1 MRERRVWW
9 RALKTEKKSEWLIV
23 LTDSQESGVK
33 KEPTTQLEVKTIL
46 NRIQRLVGFV
56 YSSIRLRG
64 SGSSLRIEARIEPH
78 RGIRGK
84 CASCLKPCPG
94 YDQLPERSWLFVP
107 LWGIVVHFFYRP
119 RRVECQEHGVG
130 VEHIP
135 WSQGKRPVTTAM
147 MGFLARWARRL
158 SWRET
163 ARTFHTSWEAV
174 YHSVEWFVEWGL
186 AHRVLEAVRSIGIDE
201 IHWGQGK
208 RADGFLTVIYQIDGQ
223 CRRLLWVGRRRTKAT
238 LRRGLKVL
246 GPVVVSGLRYVCS
259 DMWQPYLKVM
269 AQQAGQALHILD
281 RFHIVQHLNQAV
293 DQVRRAESTRLHG
306 RPMAAKLKKMRWKLL
321 RRGSR
326 VRGQAR
332 VKLWG
337 LLESKMATGRAW
349 DLKECFDY
357 FWHYKS
363 VTWAG
368 GFLDYW
374 TERAMRSRLEPMKKV
389 ARMLR
394 KHEALLLNW
403 FKAKG
408 EVSSGAVEGL
418 NNKIRV
424 VTRRSYGFR
433 TYKAM
438 EIALYHNLGRL
449 PEPETTHRFC

>member
-1 MRERRVWW
+1 M
-9 RALKTEKKSEWLIV
+9 
-23 LTDSQESGVK
+23 K
-33 KEPTTQLEVKTIL
+33 KETTTQLEVKTIL
-46 NRIQRLVGFV
+46 NRIQRFVGFV
-56 YSSIRLRG
+56 YASIRLRG
-64 SGSSLRIEARIEPH
+64 SGGSLRIEARIEAH
-78 RGIRGK
+78 RGIRGQ
-84 CASCLKPCPG
+84 CATCMKPCPG
-94 YDQLPERSWLFVP
+94 YDQLPERRWLFVP
-107 LWGIVVHFFYRP
+107 LWGIIVHFFYRP
-119 RRVECQEHGVG
+119 RRVACAEHGVG

-163 ARTFHTSWEAV
+163 ARTFQTSWESV

-186 AHRVLEAVRSIGIDE
+186 AHRVLEGIRSIGIDE

-208 RADGFLTVIYQIDGQ
+208 RADQFLTVIYQIDGH

-238 LRRGLKVL
+238 LRRGLKEL
-246 GPVVVSGLRYVCS
+246 GPQVLSGLRYVCS
-259 DMWQPYLKVM
+259 DMWQPYLSVIARK
-269 AQQAGQALHILD
+269 AGHALHILD
-281 RFHIVQHLNQAV
+281 RFHIVQHLNKAV
-293 DQVRRAESTRLHG
+293 DQVRRAESTRLRG
-306 RPMAAKLKKMRWKLL
+306 QPMAAKLKKMRWKLL

-337 LLESKMATGRAW
+337 LLESKLATGRAW
-349 DLKECFDY
+349 DLKECFAY

-363 VTWAG
+363 IHWAG

-394 KHEALLLNW
+394 QHEALILNW

-438 EIALYHNLGRL
+438 KMALYHNLGRL
-449 PEPETTHRFC
+449 PEPENTHRFC

>member
-1 MRERRVWW
+1 V
-9 RALKTEKKSEWLIV
+9 KNKSA
-23 LTDSQESGVK
+23 
-33 KEPTTQLEVKTIL
+33 TTQLEVKTIL
-46 NRIQRLVGFV
+46 NRVQRFVGFV
-56 YSSIRLRG
+56 HASIRLRG
-64 SGSSLRIEARIEPH
+64 SGGSLRIEAQIEPH

-84 CASCLKPCPG
+84 CATCLKPCPG
-94 YDQLPERSWLFVP
+94 YDQLSERRWLFVP

-119 RRVECQEHGVG
+119 RRVECSEHGVG

-186 AHRVLEAVRSIGIDE
+186 ANRVLEGIRSIGIDE

-208 RADGFLTVIYQIDGQ
+208 KADQFLTVIYQIDGH

-238 LRRGLKVL
+238 LQRGLKVL
-246 GPVVVSGLRYVCS
+246 GPQVLSGLRFICS
-259 DMWQPYLKVM
+259 DMWQPYLTVM
-269 AQQAGQALHILD
+269 AQKAGHALHILD

-306 RPMAAKLKKMRWKLL
+306 KPMAAKLKKMRWKLL

-332 VKLWG
+332 IKLWG

-363 VTWAG
+363 IHWAG

-394 KHEALLLNW
+394 KHEALILNW

-449 PEPETTHRFC
+449 PEPEATHRFC